1 MWVWKVQS
9 NKSTSS
15 AIKVYSVGKNRNDGL
30 STGLDNCDCRL
41 VAVYLWILLVGG
53 SVWIVGCEE
62 GETEVVALH
71 AGGRNDESGS
81 DAGDANSKPEEEH

>member
-15 AIKVYSVGKNRNDGL
+15 AIKVYPVGKNRNDGL

-53 SVWIVGCEE
+53 SV
-62 GETEVVALH
+62 
-71 AGGRNDESGS
+71 
-81 DAGDANSKPEEEH
+81 